1 MKTLMLA
8 AAILAAPSAYAH
20 SMPEKEP
27 PLPEH
32 ACRLH
37 SDGSINCTAAT
48 VSDCRELM
56 AYVRVNNSI
65 DGLEVL
71 PLSSGCEK
79 IAPPSVGYRISFEL
93 L

>member
-1 MKTLMLA
+1 MKKLMLA
-8 AAILAAPSAYAH
+8 ATILAAPLAHAH
-20 SMPEKEP
+20 SMPQKEP

-32 ACRLH
+32 ICSLH
-37 SDGSINCTAAT
+37 SDGSIRCTTTT
-48 VSDCRELM
+48 VSDCQQLM
-56 AYVRVNNSI
+56 AYVRVNDSI
-65 DGLEVL
+65 DGVEVL

>member
-1 MKTLMLA
+1 MKKLMLVA
-8 AAILAAPSAYAH
+8 TILVAPPAYAH
-20 SMPEKEP
+20 SMPPREP

-32 ACRLH
+32 ICRLH
-37 SDGSINCTAAT
+37 SDGSITCTT
-48 VSDCRELM
+48 TTFSDCQQLT
-56 AYVRVNNSI
+56 AYVRVNDSI

>member
-1 MKTLMLA
+1 MKKLMLA
-8 AAILAAPSAYAH
+8 ATILAAPPAYAH
-20 SMPEKEP
+20 SMPQKEP

-32 ACRLH
+32 ICRLH
-37 SDGSINCTAAT
+37 SDGSITCTTTT
-48 VSDCRELM
+48 VSDCKQLM
-56 AYVRVNNSI
+56 AYVRVNDSI
-65 DGLEVL
+65 DGLDVL

>member
-1 MKTLMLA
+1 MKKLILA
-8 AAILAAPSAYAH
+8 AAVLAAPSMYA
-20 SMPEKEP
+20 PAIAQAEP

-32 ACRLH
+32 TCKLH
-37 SDGSINCTAAT
+37 SDGSITCTT
-48 VSDCRELM
+48 TTFSDCQQLT
-56 AYVRVNNSI
+56 AYVRVNDSI

>member
-1 MKTLMLA
+1 MKTLMLTA
-8 AAILAAPSAYAH
+8 TILAALPAYAH
-20 SMPEKEP
+20 SKPKEQP

-32 ACRLH
+32 SCGLH
-37 SDGSINCTAAT
+37 SDVLITCTATT
-48 VSDCRELM
+48 VSDCQQLM
-56 AYVRVNNSI
+56 AYVRENASI

-79 IAPPSVGYRISFEL
+79 IAPPSVGYWISFEL

>member
-1 MKTLMLA
+1 MKKLMLA
-8 AAILAAPSAYAH
+8 ATLLAAPPAYAH
-20 SMPEKEP
+20 SMPQKEP
-27 PLPEH
+27 PIPEH
-32 ACRLH
+32 ICRLL
-37 SDGSINCTAAT
+37 SDGSIMCTTTT
-48 VSDCRELM
+48 VSDCQQLM
-56 AYVRVNNSI
+56 AYVRVNDSI